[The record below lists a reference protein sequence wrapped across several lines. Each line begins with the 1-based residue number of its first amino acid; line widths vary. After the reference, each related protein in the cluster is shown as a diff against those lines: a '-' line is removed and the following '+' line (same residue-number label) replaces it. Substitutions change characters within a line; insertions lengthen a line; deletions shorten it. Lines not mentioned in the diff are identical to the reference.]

1 MGYRQD
7 ARGVGMSTKNP
18 NKKCLERLQHHR
30 KGKNCFINHSQ
41 RKKNLIEIRIKV
53 SMPCQLKPSASKNF
67 LV

>member
-1 MGYRQD
+1 MGYLED

-18 NKKCLERLQHHR
+18 NKNFLERLQHRR

-53 SMPCQLKPSASKNF
+53 SMP
-67 LV
+67 